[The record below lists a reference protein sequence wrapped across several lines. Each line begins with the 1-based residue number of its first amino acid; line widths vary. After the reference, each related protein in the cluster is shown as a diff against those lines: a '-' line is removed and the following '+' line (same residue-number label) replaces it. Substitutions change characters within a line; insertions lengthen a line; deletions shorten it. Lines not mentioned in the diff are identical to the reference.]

1 MRQRLKPKNQGGLYF
16 AEPHSDLKFI
26 PTGSRLLDL
35 ALGGGWAQSRIGN
48 VVGDKAVGKT
58 LLAIEAAAN
67 FSRLYPSG
75 EDDIGYRE
83 TEHAFLPKYAEILGM
98 PLKRLDNWD
107 GRKQR
112 LTHQLRTVEDWFDDL
127 SDVIARQKEKDARR
141 PPPFLYLVD
150 SLDAMSDADEQE
162 RDIRKGTYGGKKP
175 KVISELFRRLVSDME
190 QCNITLLII
199 SQVRSK
205 IGIHFGRDVE
215 RTGGRALDFY
225 ASQAIYLA
233 DAGKE
238 KRTVRGQDRVTG
250 VNVIAKIDKN
260 KISNS
265 YRQVAFPIRFG
276 YGIDDVRSCLNWL
289 YELKQLKKGFG
300 FKEETKGAITKYL
313 DKFEGMTAE
322 KRKTDTAELHELV
335 TQNWFDIEKQLVP
348 KIRKYE

>member
-1 MRQRLKPKNQGGLYF
+1 MRKRIKKDGGLYF
-16 AEPHSDLKFI
+16 ASAHTDIKFI

-35 ALGGGWAQSRIGN
+35 ALGGGWAQPRVANI
-48 VVGDKAVGKT
+48 VGDKSTGKT
-58 LLAIEAAAN
+58 LLAIEACAN
-67 FSRLYPSG
+67 FSRLYGSG
-75 EDDIGYRE
+75 KEDIGYRE
-83 TEHAFLPKYAEILGM
+83 TEHAFLPKYAETLGM

-107 GRKQR
+107 NRNQR
-112 LTHQLRTVEDWFDDL
+112 LTRRLRTVEDWFDDI
-127 SDVIARQKEKDARR
+127 SDVIAAQKEKDARR
-141 PPPFLYLVD
+141 PPPYLYLVD

-190 QCNITLLII
+190 QYNVTLLII
-199 SQVRSK
+199 NQVRSK

-233 DAGKE
+233 DIGKD

-250 VNVIAKIDKN
+250 VNIMAKVDKN

-265 YRQVAFPIRFG
+265 YRSVTFPIRFG
-276 YGIDDVRSCLNWL
+276 YGVDDVRSCLNWL
-289 YELKQLKKGFG
+289 YELRLLKKGFG
-300 FKEETKGAITKYL
+300 FKEETKGAITKYM
-313 DKFEGMTAE
+313 DKFEEMAAAD
-322 KRKTDTAELHELV
+322 RKADTEELHEIV
-335 TQNWFDIEKQLVP
+335 TRNWFDIEKQLTP